1 MQDDKTAQDARRLLV
16 AFSSNHAEARIAS
29 PHGPDRPFVPH
40 WADAEQAGL
49 NRVRRDEAMRWLV
62 EANMLER
69 DEEAESLLVTG
80 EGFPPYEFGSV
91 FRISESGRELLEE
104 IRQERRPSS

>member
-1 MQDDKTAQDARRLLV
+1 MNNDQVAQDATRLLV
-16 AFSSNHAEARIAS
+16 AFSSNHAEARRGS

-49 NRVRRDEAMRWLV
+49 NRARRNEAMRWLV
-62 EANMLER
+62 DENMLEP
-69 DEEAESLLVTG
+69 DEEAASLLVAG

-91 FRISESGRELLEE
+91 FRIGESGRELLEKT
-104 IRQERRPSS
+104 RQERRPA

>member
-1 MQDDKTAQDARRLLV
+1 MHNDQVEQDAARLMV
-16 AFSSNHAEARIAS
+16 AFSSNHAEARTAS

-40 WADAEQAGL
+40 WSDAEQAGL

-62 EANMLER
+62 DENMLER

-104 IRQERRPSS
+104 IQQERRPA

>member
-1 MQDDKTAQDARRLLV
+1 MHNDQAAQDARRLLV
-16 AFSSNHAEARIAS
+16 AFSTNHPEARMVS

-62 EANMLER
+62 NKNMLEP
-69 DEEAESLLVTG
+69 DEEAASMLVTG

-91 FRISESGRELLEE
+91 FR
-104 IRQERRPSS
+104 RRRASVSYAQALVA